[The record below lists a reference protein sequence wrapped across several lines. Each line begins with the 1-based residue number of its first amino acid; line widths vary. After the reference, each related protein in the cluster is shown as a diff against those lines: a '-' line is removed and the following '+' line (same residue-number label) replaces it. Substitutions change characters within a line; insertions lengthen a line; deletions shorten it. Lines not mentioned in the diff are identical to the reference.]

1 GRDECR
7 APVAR
12 AAARAARARPCRRA
26 DGRAVAARL
35 PEAAGRAAACGSE
48 PRPPLEQPRELG
60 PRVEH
65 PHVAA
70 GEVELPVPAAEQLCR
85 PAALQRRDER
95 VARAGD
101 DLDRYVELTEL
112 AHVGAEVEPPHRLR
126 EAVRGARCAQ
136 RVAKIVGDLTQLIAT
151 EYDLPDELRQARR
164 NRLSERQAGG
174 AGQGGPGGPG
184 PPGHRRAQRAGD
196 AP

>member
-1 GRDECR
+1 
-7 APVAR
+7 
-12 AAARAARARPCRRA
+12 
-26 DGRAVAARL
+26 
-35 PEAAGRAAACGSE
+35 AGRRPWGGVWGRRWSRRPRRSGGGGGGCAWE
-48 PRPPLEQPRELG
+48 PGPPLEQPRELG

-70 GEVELPVPAAEQLCR
+70 GEVELPVLAAEQLCR

-126 EAVRGARCAQ
+126 EAG
-136 RVAKIVGDLTQLIAT
+136 
-151 EYDLPDELRQARR
+151 RR
-164 NRLSERQAGG
+164 
-174 AGQGGPGGPG
+174 
-184 PPGHRRAQRAGD
+184 
-196 AP
+196 